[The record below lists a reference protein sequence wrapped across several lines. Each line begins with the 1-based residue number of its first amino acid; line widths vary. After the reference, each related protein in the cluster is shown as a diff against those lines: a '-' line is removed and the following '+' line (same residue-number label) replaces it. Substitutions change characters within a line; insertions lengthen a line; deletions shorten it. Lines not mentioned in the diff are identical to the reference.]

1 MPDNAQSL
9 PTFALV
15 TLGCTKNVVDSEG
28 IEQTLVAAGHRRLPE
43 PSDADVV
50 IVNTCGFIGASKQ
63 ESVDAILGLAEAKR
77 QGQVLIATGCLVE
90 RHAPE
95 LASLIPELD
104 ALVGVHRWPEM
115 PLVLGAIQERPRTGS
130 PRVARSPVERLDGD
144 PFLPPIYIGDGAA
157 AHADLVMPRRVG
169 QGPSAYLKISDGC
182 DAACAF
188 CAIPGMKGRMRS
200 KNADHVLREAR
211 ELAAAGV
218 REIVLVA
225 QDTTAYGRDRGE
237 RNGLARLLERIADE
251 IPDIP
256 WIRIMYAYP
265 QFVSDELLDAM
276 ARLPQVCHYLDVP
289 LQHAHPDVLRRM
301 KRPHGTIEDL
311 VARIRERV
319 PGIAL
324 RTTFIVGFPGETE
337 DEFEYLQR
345 TVEALRFDRVGV
357 FAYSREEGTSAYD
370 FADQVPDVRKERRRR
385 ELMLLARRLSR
396 EINEGVIGRELEV
409 LVEGTVRGRD
419 GREHLVARSYRDA
432 PEVDGVVLVDGQA
445 DVGDMLQVRV
455 TGATDYDLMASSVAT
470 GS

>member
-1 MPDNAQSL
+1 MSADTAHH

-28 IEQTLVAAGHRRLPE
+28 IEQTLVASGHRRLPE
-43 PSDADVV
+43 PSEADVV

-77 QGQVLIATGCLVE
+77 DGQLLIATGCLVE

-95 LASLIPELD
+95 LASSIPELD

-115 PLVLGAIQERPRTGS
+115 PRVLGAIQDRRRAGGA
-130 PRVARSPVERLDGD
+130 RVARSPVERLDSD

-157 AHADLVMPRRVG
+157 VQADLVMPRRVS

-182 DAACAF
+182 DAGCAF

-200 KNADHVLREAR
+200 KDAAQVLREAT

-218 REIVLVA
+218 REVVLVA

-237 RNGLARLLERIADE
+237 RSGLARLLERIVAE
-251 IPDIP
+251 VPDAP

-265 QFVSDELLDAM
+265 QFVSDDLLDTIAS
-276 ARLPQVCHYLDVP
+276 LPRVCRYLDVP

-311 VARIRERV
+311 VARVRERV

-337 DEFEYLQR
+337 AEFEYLHR
-345 TVEALRFDRVGV
+345 AVEELRFDRVGV
-357 FAYSREEGTSAYD
+357 FAYSREEGTTAYD
-370 FADQVPDVRKERRRR
+370 FTDQVPDSRKERRRR

-396 EINEGVIGRELEV
+396 EINDGFVGRELEV
-409 LVEGTVRGRD
+409 LVEGSART
-419 GREHLVARSYRDA
+419 REGDRLVARSYRDA
-432 PEVDGVVLVDGQA
+432 PEVDGVVLVKGQG
-445 DVGDMLQVRV
+445 DVGDMLRVRV
-455 TGATDYDLMASSVAT
+455 TGATDYDLTAVLSGT
-470 GS
+470 